1 MKIVDFS
8 VKNYQFTIIICLLA
22 GCLGLNSFLNMPRG
36 EDPVINS
43 PSFSITAIY
52 PGTSPQD
59 MEKLIVKPLEEKING
74 LDDVQKITS
83 DINDG
88 VSKTSVKFEYG
99 VNVDEKYN
107 EVIREV
113 NSSRDQ
119 LPDDLQELKINRS
132 DPSNVNT
139 YQIALVSETASYK
152 ELYDRG
158 DALKTQIEKVGA
170 VKRVELLAYPSQ
182 QIQVNINPVK
192 LAENTISVDQITE
205 AISGE
210 AANLP
215 AGSLHSGDKKYNVQT
230 SGDYQD
236 LNEIRNTIISA
247 SGSNILFLKDIATV
261 RSGYEKENYLGR
273 YNGKRCIYIAVSEKR
288 RTNIIKD
295 YDKIAPI
302 IADFSKTLPGHIT
315 LENNFIQANDVKH
328 RLDHFFRDFAI
339 AIILVIFTL
348 TPLGWRASLVVMISI
363 PLSIAIGLFLLDFLG
378 YTINQLTIVGLIVA
392 LGILVDDS
400 IVVIENIERYLRNG
414 YSPYKAAI
422 EATHQI
428 GVAILGCTAILIVSF
443 MPLVFLPD
451 TSGEFIRSM
460 PMAVI
465 TTVLASLFV
474 SLTIVPFLA
483 SLLLKKHEHEG
494 GNLIL
499 RKLQKGI
506 NKVYSPILH
515 LALSRPYATILIAVA
530 LFAGSIALVNVV
542 GFSLFPKSEKPMFLI
557 NIETPLGTNLYKTE
571 EITGNIES
579 EVLKDKRIKA
589 VHTNIGKG
597 NPRIYYNVDTH
608 ETAENFA
615 QLFIRTAVMDFE
627 ELEATIE
634 KFRGKFNNYPGARI
648 EVKQFEQGPGVEAPI
663 AIRIFGDNLDSLR
676 VYSEKVE
683 NVIKQTEGIIYP
695 NNLLQTY
702 QTDLKIAINKDKA
715 ALLGIPVNTIDR
727 MVRMAISGLDV
738 ADYKDEK
745 GDNYKINLSIM
756 DANRTPDPDIL
767 KELYIKTPSNESVP
781 LNHLADLEYK
791 TSVPLI
797 KRYDKN
803 RYALVTSNVKNGYNI
818 QEVTHEILEKI
829 QQIDLPEG
837 YRFMAAGELESS
849 QESFAGIGTIILIT
863 VFGFI
868 AILILEF
875 GTFKSTL
882 IVLSVIPLGIVGAV
896 GILFITGN
904 TLSFMATIG
913 IIALAGIE
921 VKNSILLVDFTNQ
934 LREQGMGIDEAIEL
948 AGETRFLPIILT
960 SCTAILGLSP
970 LVLENSPFYSP
981 LAWVIIGGL
990 ISSTILTRLVTPV
1003 VYKLIAPAV
1012 TLHKTSDKN

>member
-43 PSFSITAIY
+43 PTYSITAIY

-59 MEKLIVKPLEEKING
+59 IEKLIVKPIEDKING
-74 LDDVQKITS
+74 LDNIKTIKS
-83 DINDG
+83 EINDG
-88 VSKTSVKFEYG
+88 VSTTTVEFDYG

-113 NSSRDQ
+113 NSLRSQ
-119 LPDDLQELKINRS
+119 LPTDLQELEVDRS

-139 YQIALVSETASYK
+139 YQIALVSDNASYK
-152 ELYDRG
+152 ELYDRA
-158 DALKTQIEKVGA
+158 DELKTQIEKVGA
-170 VKRVELLAYPSQ
+170 VKKVELLAYPTQ
-182 QIQVNINPVK
+182 QIRVNLNPVT
-192 LAENTISVDQITE
+192 LAENNISVNQIMAT
-205 AISGE
+205 IKGE
-210 AANLP
+210 AENTP
-215 AGSLHSGDKKYNVQT
+215 AGSLNSGEKKYNVQT
-230 SGDYQD
+230 SGDYQN
-236 LNEIRNTIISA
+236 LKEIENTIVST
-247 SGSNILFLKDIATV
+247 SENNIVFLKDIATIK
-261 RSGYEKENYLGR
+261 SGYEREDYLGK
-273 YNGKRCIYIAVSEKR
+273 YNGRRCIYIAVSEKR

-295 YDKIAPI
+295 YEKINPI
-302 IADFSKTLPGHIT
+302 ISKFSKTLPEYIS
-315 LENNFIQANDVKH
+315 LENNFIQANDVSL
-328 RLDHFFRDFAI
+328 RLSHFFRDFAI

-348 TPLGWRASLVVMISI
+348 TPLGWRAALVVMASI
-363 PLSIAIGLFLLDFLG
+363 PLSISIGLFLLDFLG

-400 IVVIENIERYLRNG
+400 IVVIENIERYIRNG
-414 YSPYKAAI
+414 YSPFKAAI
-422 EATHQI
+422 AATHQI
-428 GVAILGCTAILIVSF
+428 GLAIMGCTAILIVSF
-443 MPLVFLPD
+443 TPLVSLPG

-474 SLTIVPFLA
+474 SITIVPFLA
-483 SLLLKKHEHEG
+483 SLLLKKHSHEG
-494 GNLIL
+494 GNIIL

-506 NKVYSPILH
+506 NKVYGPALH
-515 LALSRPYATILIAVA
+515 LALSRPYATVFIAVA
-530 LFAGSIALVNVV
+530 LFIGSLALVNVV

-571 EITGNIES
+571 KIAIDIQS
-579 EVLKDKRIKA
+579 EVLKDEKIQA
-589 VHTNIGKG
+589 VHTNIGRG
-597 NPRIYYNVDTH
+597 NPKIYYNVGPH
-608 ETAENFA
+608 KKAENFA
-615 QLFIRTAVMDFE
+615 QLFIRTQVMDIDD
-627 ELEATIE
+627 LEATIE
-634 KFRGKFNNYPGARI
+634 KFRRKFNTYPGAKI

-663 AIRIFGDNLDSLR
+663 AIRIFGNNLDSLR

-683 NVIKQTEGIIYP
+683 NTIKKTEGIIYP

-702 QTDLKIAINKDKA
+702 QTDLKVAINKDKV
-715 ALLGIPVNTIDR
+715 ALLGIQINTIDK
-727 MVRMAISGLDV
+727 MVRMAISGLNV
-738 ADYKDEK
+738 ADYKDET
-745 GDNYKINLSIM
+745 GDNYKINLSLM
-756 DANRTPDPDIL
+756 DSINPPNPDVL
-767 KELYIKTPSNESVP
+767 KRLYIKTPNNQSVP
-781 LNHLADLEYK
+781 LNQVANLEYK

-797 KRYDKN
+797 KHYNRN
-803 RYALVTSNVKNGYNI
+803 RYALVTSNVKNDYNI
-818 QEVTHEILEKI
+818 QEVTKEILKKIEK
-829 QQIDLPEG
+829 IDLPEG
-837 YRFMAAGELESS
+837 YSFVAAGELESS
-849 QESFAGIGTIILIT
+849 QESFEGIGTIILIT
-863 VFGFI
+863 IFGFI
-868 AILILEF
+868 AILLLEF
-875 GTFKSTL
+875 KTFKSTL

-896 GILFITGN
+896 FILFLTGN

-934 LREQGMGIDEAIEL
+934 LREEGMGIDEAIEL

-960 SCTAILGLSP
+960 SCTAILGLLP

-1003 VYKLIAPAV
+1003 VYRLIAPSV
-1012 TLHKTSDKN
+1012 ILKQSN